1 MGGAFNTSMPP
12 RRTLVDK
19 LSRLSLDIF
28 LDISRYF
35 IAGVAAGVPM
45 CLSSAV
51 YGGCITSTHKSST
64 LVFVLF
70 YIIFIFILELKFGPF
85 RKNSGRNPRSFPF
98 LGGVRFTSGREYAP
112 PVGRGWIRQCT
123 HHVKK
128 W

>member
-1 MGGAFNTSMPP
+1 ME
-12 RRTLVDK
+12 K

-51 YGGCITSTHKSST
+51 YGGCITSRTHKSST

-70 YIIFIFILELKFGPF
+70 YIIFMFILELKFGPF

-98 LGGVRFTSGREYAP
+98 LGGVRFTSVREYAP
-112 PVGRGWIRQCT
+112 PMGRGWIRQCI
-123 HHVKK
+123 H
-128 W
+128 WLLIL